1 MNYKSKSHSNLPN
14 GFFLKA
20 FNIAIYISGSGSNFK
35 AILNNTLNGYLASNI
50 KLVFSSNEEAG
61 GLQYAL
67 KAGIETSIIK
77 RNKFAN
83 STEFAK
89 KQLELLNKHKVD
101 LIILAGYM
109 KKISPKVI
117 ENFKGQIL
125 NIHPALLPK
134 YGGRGMYGMNVHEA
148 VLKNKERKSGATI
161 HFVDKIYDNGQIF
174 MQKEV
179 IVHENDFPVNLQQRV
194 LKAEHELYSAAI
206 RKLEKNN

>member
-1 MNYKSKSHSNLPN
+1 
-14 GFFLKA
+14 LKA
-20 FNIAIYISGSGSNFK
+20 FNIAVYISGSGSNFK
-35 AILNNTLNGYLASNI
+35 AILDSTLNGYLTSNI
-50 KLVFSSNEEAG
+50 RLVFSSNEEAG

-67 KAGIETSIIK
+67 KAGIQTVIIK
-77 RNKFAN
+77 RNEFIN
-83 STEFAK
+83 SNEFAQE
-89 KQLELLNKHKVD
+89 QLSFLNEQKID

-148 VLKNKERKSGATI
+148 VLKNKEKKSGATI
-161 HFVDKIYDNGQIF
+161 HFVDNIYDNGQIL

-179 IVHENDFPVNLQQRV
+179 VVHENDSPTNLQQRV

-206 RKLEKNN
+206 KKLEKNN

>member
-1 MNYKSKSHSNLPN
+1 M
-14 GFFLKA
+14 KA
-20 FNIAIYISGSGSNFK
+20 FNIAVYISGSGSNFK
-35 AILNNTLNGYLASNI
+35 AILDSTLNGYLTSNI
-50 KLVFSSNEEAG
+50 RLVFSSNEEAG

-67 KAGIETSIIK
+67 KAGIQTVIIK
-77 RNKFAN
+77 RNEFIN
-83 STEFAK
+83 SNEFAQE
-89 KQLELLNKHKVD
+89 QLSFLNEQKID

-148 VLKNKERKSGATI
+148 VLKNKEKKSGATI
-161 HFVDKIYDNGQIF
+161 HFVDNIYDNGQIL

-179 IVHENDFPVNLQQRV
+179 VVHENDSPTNLQQRV

-206 RKLEKNN
+206 KKLEKNN